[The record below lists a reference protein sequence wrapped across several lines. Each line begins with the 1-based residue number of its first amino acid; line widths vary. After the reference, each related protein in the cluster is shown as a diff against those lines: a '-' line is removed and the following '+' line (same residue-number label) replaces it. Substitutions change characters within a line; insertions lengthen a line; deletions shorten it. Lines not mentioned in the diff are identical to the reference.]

1 MQSIRRSTRSPARIP
16 RLRHFKTKQN
26 AMTVD
31 LIFLSWSLPTSDKF
45 HSVRIVTKRTNDIS
59 VKLTSRYAFNNY
71 IIPNIIPILIIVPF
85 QLIKWVRKIHFYS
98 TKPQTLNNFN
108 TPIRIFLARIFIFS
122 ATSLFIQY
130 HWSLGFYR

>member
-31 LIFLSWSLPTSDKF
+31 LIFSSWSLPTSDKF

-71 IIPNIIPILIIVPF
+71 IIPIPIIAPF
-85 QLIKWVRKIHFYS
+85 QLMRVKKIHFYS
-98 TKPQTLNNFN
+98 SKPQTQNNFN
-108 TPIRIFLARIFIFS
+108 TSIRIFLARIFIFS
-122 ATSLFIQY
+122 ATYLFIQY
-130 HWSLGFYR
+130 H